1 MNYTI
6 RNRKGVYWVIT
17 TPLEE
22 KEKDI
27 QYSYENWENKF
38 VHKKVEDYFLD
49 YFLIRASQGSYP
61 LIRKSLL
68 NED

>member
-38 VHKKVEDYFLD
+38 VHKKVEDYFL
-49 YFLIRASQGSYP
+49 IRASQGSYP
-61 LIRKSLL
+61 LIKKSLL
-68 NED
+68 NEN